1 VSPCMMFGYLPM
13 AQHEAAVERIKIVH
27 PMRRTAW
34 AGCVA
39 VCSAVAVCAIGG
51 LVAEATTVPALTPMI
66 PAYYPATGGPR
77 DPWTTAPP
85 AAKATRTP
93 AIEVMNADSG
103 PGTSI
108 GVRDPTASGL
118 AAYRAAIVRAHRFGS
133 SVYGYVWTNYSNRG
147 PGPQAPVVAIKMQ
160 ITQWVAHYR
169 GIDGI
174 FFDGVSDGAAGV
186 GFYRT
191 IDVYAH
197 AKGLRVIFNPGTV
210 PARSLMAIDA
220 TAIVVD
226 FEGAASA
233 YLTTRFPSWTWAY
246 PANRFANLVY
256 AARAGTVSTIATRAR
271 REHVGHL
278 YVTNLRLPN
287 PYGSL
292 AGYFRTAELPAL
304 AAKRPRGRGHVAPS
318 R

>member
-1 VSPCMMFGYLPM
+1 MSGYLPM
-13 AQHEAAVERIKIVH
+13 AQHEAAAERIGIVH
-27 PMRRTAW
+27 PKRRPVW
-34 AGCVA
+34 AGIA
-39 VCSAVAVCAIGG
+39 AICSAVAVCATGA
-51 LVAEATTVPALTPMI
+51 LVAEATTAPALTPLI
-66 PAYYPATGGPR
+66 PAYYPATGAPR
-77 DPWTTAPP
+77 DPWETVPP

-108 GVRDPTASGL
+108 GVSDPTASGL

-133 SVYGYVWTNYSNRG
+133 LVYGYVWTNYANRG
-147 PGPQAPVVAIKMQ
+147 PGPRAPVVAITTR
-160 ITQWVAHYR
+160 INQWVARYR
-169 GIDGI
+169 GIDGV

-210 PARSLMAIDA
+210 PARAYMAIDA

-226 FEGAASA
+226 FEGAVSA
-233 YLTTRFPSWTWAY
+233 YRTTGFPSWTRAY

-256 AARAGTVSTIATRAR
+256 GAGAATVSSIATRAR
-271 REHVGHL
+271 REHVGNL

-304 AAKRPRGRGHVAPS
+304 AAKRPRGRGRVAPS